1 MQAFHWS
8 RLLVEQP
15 QFADKCNEW
24 EEFKDDQWRNLLAK
38 QPQFV
43 DKCTYSSIVV
53 NVLIKHP
60 QFTKHCNTSNIT
72 EKGKAKLLAKHPDLA
87 KYFPEAEKKDIL
99 NQPELF

>member
-1 MQAFHWS
+1 MQD
-8 RLLVEQP
+8 QP

-24 EEFKDDQWRNLLAK
+24 EKFKDDQWRNLLAK

-60 QFTKHCNTSNIT
+60 QFIEHCNTSFIT
-72 EKGKAKLLAKHPDLA
+72 EKGKAKLLAKHPNLA
-87 KYFPEAEKKDIL
+87 KYFNDKVGKEE
-99 NQPELF
+99 